1 MSTPMAIATLGMFG
15 GGAGGP
21 SDRPMM
27 FLRPEIE
34 IREPLYEPSVR
45 VINIRYVGG
54 PDTAQDFGSI
64 RIKTI
69 K

>member
-15 GGAGGP
+15 GGAGGGTGGYIP
-21 SDRPMM
+21 AMYLKKDDY
-27 FLRPEIE
+27 
-34 IREPLYEPSVR
+34 REMYEPSVR